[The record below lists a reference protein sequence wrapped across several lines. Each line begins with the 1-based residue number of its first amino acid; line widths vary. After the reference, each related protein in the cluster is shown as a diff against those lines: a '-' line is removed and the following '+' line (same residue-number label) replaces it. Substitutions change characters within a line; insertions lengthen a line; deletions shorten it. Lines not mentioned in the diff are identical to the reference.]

1 MKKQTKLLSLL
12 ISLALLRTILPSTV
26 RAEGSQEEP
35 QPVVG
40 EWEVFVTNPTV
51 PEDDG
56 YTEAELLEGYFF
68 SVSGLYEDNSS
79 PFLAPRPVLPGEL
92 SSVYNEVKPMVKQV
106 ADGTRA
112 STIFEISGTWT
123 KPKSEWGITG
133 EVISAD
139 ALTAEA
145 SAAIEAAFNLDA
157 LMQRMLSEMPYELYW
172 FDKTEGIGMSYGV
185 SLSGEILTVKNLK
198 LSMYI
203 SQAYA
208 KINEGGAT
216 YDPLTADTAK
226 TSAAKRAAEKATQVV
241 AANTAK
247 SDHEKLKA
255 YLDYI
260 KDAVSYNNEAANN
273 NATPYGD
280 PWQIIYVFDN
290 DSSTNVVCEGYAKAF
305 KHLCDL
311 SSFSES
317 DLFCSLVTGT
327 MTVGTNAGPHMWN
340 IVTVGGRNYLVDVT
354 NCDADTVGAPDK
366 LFLCGAAENVPSEK
380 YTATAGSQ
388 SIVYEYDT
396 DTLSDYASSDLKLE
410 EMPYSPTGV
419 SGLTVSGTAVSW
431 NATDDALYYLYP
443 STAEDAD
450 IKAEWKNNTY
460 ASGAAL
466 YTGTGETITAT
477 TVDGKAM
484 QAQSFRFER
493 VTAGDYKLAI
503 FKPGK
508 YVPKI
513 VSITVESTALD
524 LGQLKLWLYGDV
536 NYDGKVLANDATQII
551 RKANGVGSIF
561 DTGDTL
567 TKTDRVTAA
576 DLNEDGVIKTNDAAQ
591 ITRFANGLGSAF
603 NNFK

>member
-12 ISLALLRTILPSTV
+12 ISLALLLTILPSTV

-35 QPVVG
+35 EPVVG
-40 EWEVFVTNPTV
+40 ECEVFVTNHTV

-79 PFLAPRPVLPGEL
+79 PFLAPRPALPGEL

-112 STIFEISGTWT
+112 STIFEIPGTWT
-123 KPKSEWGITG
+123 KTKSAWGITG

-198 LSMYI
+198 LSMYV

-208 KINEGGAT
+208 KINEDGAT

-226 TSAAKRAAEKATQVV
+226 TSTAKRAAENATQVV

-280 PWQIIYVFDN
+280 PWQIIYVFDKN
-290 DSSTNVVCEGYAKAF
+290 PFTNVVCEGYAKAF

-327 MTVGTNAGPHMWN
+327 MTVGTSAGPHMWN

-354 NCDADTVGAPDK
+354 NCDADTVGAPDE
-366 LFLCGAAENVPSEK
+366 LFLCGAAENVPSKK

-388 SIVYEYDT
+388 SIVYEYDA

-410 EMPYSPTGV
+410 EMPYSPTSV

-431 NATDDALYYLYP
+431 NDKDNAEYYLYP
-443 STAEDAD
+443 TTMSDAD
-450 IKAEWKNNTY
+450 IRAQWKTGGTV
-460 ASGAAL
+460 SD
-466 YTGTGETITAT
+466 YTHIGTKDTISSM

-484 QAQSFRFER
+484 QSQIFSFDS
-493 VTAGDYKLAI
+493 VPAGDYKLVI
-503 FKPGK
+503 FKPEK

-513 VSITVESTALD
+513 VEITVESTALD

-536 NYDGKVLANDATQII
+536 NYDGKVKAGDATQILKYTSYK
-551 RKANGVGSIF
+551 RTFSEEEM
-561 DTGDTL
+561 L
-567 TKTDRVTAA
+567 AA
-576 DLNEDGVIKTNDAAQ
+576 DVNNDGKIKAGDATQ
-591 ITRFANGLGSAF
+591 ILKYTSYKASAF
-603 NNFK
+603 DNIP

>member
-12 ISLALLRTILPSTV
+12 ISLALLLTILPSTV

-35 QPVVG
+35 EPVVG
-40 EWEVFVTNPTV
+40 ECEVFVTNHTV

-79 PFLAPRPVLPGEL
+79 PFLAPRPALPGEL

-106 ADGTRA
+106 ADGIRA
-112 STIFEISGTWT
+112 STIFEIPGTWT

-145 SAAIEAAFNLDA
+145 SAAIDAAFNLDA

-172 FDKTEGIGMSYGV
+172 FDKTKGIGMSYGV

-226 TSAAKRAAEKATQVV
+226 TSAAKRAAENATQVV

-260 KDAVSYNNEAANN
+260 KAAVSYNNEAANN

-305 KHLCDL
+305 KYLCDL

-327 MTVGTNAGPHMWN
+327 MTVGTSAGPHMWN

-366 LFLCGAAENVPSEK
+366 LFLCGAAENVPSKK
-380 YTATAGSQ
+380 YTVTAGSQ
-388 SIVYEYDT
+388 SIVYEYDA

-410 EMPYSPTGV
+410 EMPYSPTSV
-419 SGLTVSGTAVSW
+419 SGLTVSGTIRS
-431 NATDDALYYLYP
+431 YG
-443 STAEDAD
+443 S
-450 IKAEWKNNTY
+450 
-460 ASGAAL
+460 AS
-466 YTGTGETITAT
+466 E
-477 TVDGKAM
+477 
-484 QAQSFRFER
+484 
-493 VTAGDYKLAI
+493 
-503 FKPGK
+503 
-508 YVPKI
+508 
-513 VSITVESTALD
+513 SITVTLVPIGGSPLVKSVTGSSVTYSFTGVSAGNYTLKVEKKGHAPWTESITVSNQNIYGKD
-524 LGQLKLWLYGDV
+524 VTVYLWGDV
-536 NYDGKVLANDATQII
+536 NRDGD
-551 RKANGVGSIF
+551 
-561 DTGDTL
+561 
-567 TKTDRVTAA
+567 VTAA
-576 DLNEDGVIKTNDAAQ
+576 DAQEIQRKAAGLSSVFSTDPNTAYCISRADVNNDNKITAADAQ
-591 ITRFANGLGSAF
+591 EIQRKAAGLSSTIDSLP
-603 NNFK
+603 

>member
-12 ISLALLRTILPSTV
+12 ISLALLLTILPSTA

-40 EWEVFVTNPTV
+40 ECEVFVTNHTV

-79 PFLAPRPVLPGEL
+79 PFLAPRPALPGEL

-106 ADGTRA
+106 ADGTRG
-112 STIFEISGTWT
+112 STIFEIPGAWT

-145 SAAIEAAFNLDA
+145 SAAIDAAFNLDA

-172 FDKTEGIGMSYGV
+172 FDKTKGIGMSYGV

-226 TSAAKRAAEKATQVV
+226 TSAAKRAAENATQVV

-260 KDAVSYNNEAANN
+260 KAAVSYNNEAANN

-290 DSSTNVVCEGYAKAF
+290 NPFTNVVCEGYAKAF
-305 KHLCDL
+305 KYLCDL

-327 MTVGTNAGPHMWN
+327 MTVGTSAGPHMWN

-366 LFLCGAAENVPSEK
+366 LFLCGAAENVPSKK
-380 YTATAGSQ
+380 YTVTAGSQ
-388 SIVYEYDT
+388 SIVYEYDA

-410 EMPYSPTGV
+410 EMPYSPTSV
-419 SGLTVSGTAVSW
+419 SGLTVSGTIRS
-431 NATDDALYYLYP
+431 YG
-443 STAEDAD
+443 S
-450 IKAEWKNNTY
+450 
-460 ASGAAL
+460 AS
-466 YTGTGETITAT
+466 E
-477 TVDGKAM
+477 
-484 QAQSFRFER
+484 
-493 VTAGDYKLAI
+493 
-503 FKPGK
+503 
-508 YVPKI
+508 
-513 VSITVESTALD
+513 SITVTLVPIGGSPLVKSVTGSSVTYSFTGVSAGNYTLKVEKKGHAPWTESITVSNQNIYGKD
-524 LGQLKLWLYGDV
+524 VTVYLWGDV
-536 NYDGKVLANDATQII
+536 NRDGD
-551 RKANGVGSIF
+551 
-561 DTGDTL
+561 
-567 TKTDRVTAA
+567 VTAA
-576 DLNEDGVIKTNDAAQ
+576 DAQEIQRKAAGLSSVFSTDPNTAYCISRADVNNDNKITAADAQ
-591 ITRFANGLGSAF
+591 EIQRKAAGLSSTIDSLP
-603 NNFK
+603 

>member
-12 ISLALLRTILPSTV
+12 ISLALLLTILPSTV

-40 EWEVFVTNPTV
+40 ECEVFVTNHTV

-79 PFLAPRPVLPGEL
+79 PFLAPRPALPGEL
-92 SSVYNEVKPMVKQV
+92 SSVYNEVKPMVKLV

-112 STIFEISGTWT
+112 STIFEVPGTWAKT
-123 KPKSEWGITG
+123 KSEWGITG
-133 EVISAD
+133 EGISAGT
-139 ALTAEA
+139 LTADA

-226 TSAAKRAAEKATQVV
+226 TSAAKRAAENATQVV

-260 KDAVSYNNEAANN
+260 KAAVSYNNEAANN

-327 MTVGTNAGPHMWN
+327 MTVGTSAGPHMWN

-354 NCDADTVGAPDK
+354 NCDTGTVGAQDK
-366 LFLCGAAENVPSEK
+366 LFLCGAAENVPSKK

-388 SIVYEYDT
+388 SIVYEYDAK
-396 DTLSDYASSDLKLE
+396 TLSDYASSDLKLE
-410 EMPYSPTGV
+410 EMPYSPTSV
-419 SGLTVSGTAVSW
+419 SGLTVSGMIRS
-431 NATDDALYYLYP
+431 YG
-443 STAEDAD
+443 S
-450 IKAEWKNNTY
+450 
-460 ASGAAL
+460 AS
-466 YTGTGETITAT
+466 E
-477 TVDGKAM
+477 
-484 QAQSFRFER
+484 
-493 VTAGDYKLAI
+493 
-503 FKPGK
+503 
-508 YVPKI
+508 
-513 VSITVESTALD
+513 SITVTLIPIGGSPLVKSVSGSSVDYSFTGVSAGNYTLKVEKKGHAPWTESITVSNQNIYGKD
-524 LGQLKLWLYGDV
+524 VTVYLWGDV
-536 NYDGKVLANDATQII
+536 NRDGKVNGTDALWVRQSSAGG
-551 RKANGVGSIF
+551 R
-561 DTGDTL
+561 TL
-567 TKTDRVTAA
+567 DAYQKVLA
-576 DLNEDGVIKTNDAAQ
+576 DLNRDGKVNGTDALWIRQ
-591 ITRFANGLGSAF
+591 ISAGSRVL
-603 NNFK
+603 NY

>member
-1 MKKQTKLLSLL
+1 
-12 ISLALLRTILPSTV
+12 
-26 RAEGSQEEP
+26 
-35 QPVVG
+35 
-40 EWEVFVTNPTV
+40 
-51 PEDDG
+51 
-56 YTEAELLEGYFF
+56 
-68 SVSGLYEDNSS
+68 
-79 PFLAPRPVLPGEL
+79 
-92 SSVYNEVKPMVKQV
+92 MVKQV
-106 ADGTRA
+106 ADGIRA
-112 STIFEISGTWT
+112 STIFEIPGTWT

-145 SAAIEAAFNLDA
+145 AAAIDAAFNLDA

-226 TSAAKRAAEKATQVV
+226 TSAAKRAAENATQVV

-260 KDAVSYNNEAANN
+260 KAAVSYNNEAANN

-290 DSSTNVVCEGYAKAF
+290 NPFTNVVCEGYAKAF

-327 MTVGTNAGPHMWN
+327 MTVGTSAGPHMWN

-354 NCDADTVGAPDK
+354 NCDADTVGVPDK
-366 LFLCGAAENVPSEK
+366 LFLCGAAENEPGKK

-388 SIVYEYDT
+388 SIVYEYDA

-410 EMPYSPTGV
+410 EMPYSPTSV
-419 SGLTVSGTAVSW
+419 SGLTVSGTIRS
-431 NATDDALYYLYP
+431 YG
-443 STAEDAD
+443 S
-450 IKAEWKNNTY
+450 
-460 ASGAAL
+460 AS
-466 YTGTGETITAT
+466 E
-477 TVDGKAM
+477 
-484 QAQSFRFER
+484 
-493 VTAGDYKLAI
+493 
-503 FKPGK
+503 
-508 YVPKI
+508 
-513 VSITVESTALD
+513 SITVTLVPIGGSPLVKAVAGSSVTYSFTGVSAGNYTLKVEKKGHAPWTESITVSNQNIYGKD
-524 LGQLKLWLYGDV
+524 VTVYLWGDV
-536 NYDGKVLANDATQII
+536 NRDGD
-551 RKANGVGSIF
+551 
-561 DTGDTL
+561 
-567 TKTDRVTAA
+567 VTAA
-576 DLNEDGVIKTNDAAQ
+576 DAQEIQRKAAGLSSVFSTDPNTAYCISRADVNNDNRITAADAQ
-591 ITRFANGLGSAF
+591 EIQRKAAGLSSTIDSLP
-603 NNFK
+603 

>member
-12 ISLALLRTILPSTV
+12 ISLALLLTILPSTV

-40 EWEVFVTNPTV
+40 ECEVFVPNHTV

-79 PFLAPRPVLPGEL
+79 PFLAPRPALPGEL

-112 STIFEISGTWT
+112 STIFEIPGTWT
-123 KPKSEWGITG
+123 KTKSEWGITG
-133 EVISAD
+133 EVISAGK
-139 ALTAEA
+139 LTTEA

-226 TSAAKRAAEKATQVV
+226 TSAAKRAAENATQVV

-305 KHLCDL
+305 KYLCDL

-327 MTVGTNAGPHMWN
+327 MTVGTSAGPHMWN

-354 NCDADTVGAPDK
+354 NCDDDTVGVPDK
-366 LFLCGAAENVPSEK
+366 LFLCGATENEPSTK
-380 YTATAGSQ
+380 YTVTAGSQ
-388 SIVYEYDT
+388 SIVYEYDAN
-396 DTLSDYASSDLKLE
+396 TLSDYASSDLKLE
-410 EMPYSPTGV
+410 KMPYSPTSV

-431 NATDDALYYLYP
+431 NDKDNAEYYLYP
-443 STAEDAD
+443 TTMSDAD
-450 IKAEWKNNTY
+450 IRAQWKTGGTV
-460 ASGAAL
+460 SD
-466 YTGTGETITAT
+466 YTHIGTKDTISSM

-484 QAQSFRFER
+484 KAQTFSFG
-493 VTAGDYKLAI
+493 TIPAGSYKLVI
-503 FKPGK
+503 FKPEK

-513 VSITVESTALD
+513 VEITVGSTALD

-536 NYDGKVLANDATQII
+536 NYDGKVKAGDATQILKYTSYK
-551 RKANGVGSIF
+551 RTFSEEEM
-561 DTGDTL
+561 L
-567 TKTDRVTAA
+567 AA
-576 DLNEDGVIKTNDAAQ
+576 DVNNDGKIKAGDATQ
-591 ITRFANGLGSAF
+591 ILKYTSYKASAF
-603 NNFK
+603 DNIP

>member
-12 ISLALLRTILPSTV
+12 ISLALLLTILPSTV

-35 QPVVG
+35 EPVVG
-40 EWEVFVTNPTV
+40 ECEVFVTNHTV

-79 PFLAPRPVLPGEL
+79 PFLAPRPTLPGEL

-106 ADGTRA
+106 ADGIRA
-112 STIFEISGTWT
+112 STIFEIPGTWT

-216 YDPLTADTAK
+216 YEPLTADTAK
-226 TSAAKRAAEKATQVV
+226 TSAAKRAAENATQVV

-255 YLDYI
+255 YMDYI
-260 KDAVSYNNEAANN
+260 KAAVSYNNEAANN

-305 KHLCDL
+305 KYLCDL

-327 MTVGTNAGPHMWN
+327 MTVGTKAGPHMWN

-354 NCDADTVGAPDK
+354 NCDTGTVGAQDK
-366 LFLCGAAENVPSEK
+366 LFLCGAAENVPSKK

-388 SIVYEYDT
+388 SIVYEYDAK
-396 DTLSDYASSDLKLE
+396 TLSDYASSDLKLE
-410 EMPYSPTGV
+410 EMPYSPTSV
-419 SGLTVSGTAVSW
+419 SGLTVSGTIRS
-431 NATDDALYYLYP
+431 YG
-443 STAEDAD
+443 S
-450 IKAEWKNNTY
+450 
-460 ASGAAL
+460 AS
-466 YTGTGETITAT
+466 E
-477 TVDGKAM
+477 
-484 QAQSFRFER
+484 
-493 VTAGDYKLAI
+493 
-503 FKPGK
+503 
-508 YVPKI
+508 
-513 VSITVESTALD
+513 SITVTLVPIGGSPLVKSVTGSSVTYSFTGVSAGNYTLKVEKNGHAPWTESITVSNQNIYGKD
-524 LGQLKLWLYGDV
+524 VTVYLWGDV
-536 NYDGKVLANDATQII
+536 NRDGD
-551 RKANGVGSIF
+551 
-561 DTGDTL
+561 
-567 TKTDRVTAA
+567 VTAA
-576 DLNEDGVIKTNDAAQ
+576 DAQEIQRKAAGLSSVFSTDPNTAYCISRADVNNDNKITAADAQ
-591 ITRFANGLGSAF
+591 EIQRKAAGLSSTIDSLP
-603 NNFK
+603 

>member
-12 ISLALLRTILPSTV
+12 ISLALLLTILPSTV

-40 EWEVFVTNPTV
+40 ECEVFVTNHTV

-79 PFLAPRPVLPGEL
+79 PFLAPRPALPGEL
-92 SSVYNEVKPMVKQV
+92 SSVYNEVKPMVKLV

-112 STIFEISGTWT
+112 STIFEIPGTWT

-216 YDPLTADTAK
+216 YDPFTANTAK
-226 TSAAKRAAEKATQVV
+226 TSAAKRAAENATQVV

-280 PWQIIYVFDN
+280 PWQLIYVFDN
-290 DSSTNVVCEGYAKAF
+290 NPSTNVVCEGYAKAF

-317 DLFCSLVTGT
+317 DLLCSLVTGT
-327 MTVGTNAGPHMWN
+327 MTVGTSAGPHMWN
-340 IVTVGGRNYLVDVT
+340 IVTFGSRNYLVDVT

-366 LFLCGAAENVPSEK
+366 LFLCGAAENEPSKK

-388 SIVYEYDT
+388 SIVYEYDA

-410 EMPYSPTGV
+410 EMPYSPTSV

-431 NATDDALYYLYP
+431 NDKDNAEYYLYP
-443 STAEDAD
+443 TTMSDAD
-450 IKAEWKNNTY
+450 IRAQWKTGGTV
-460 ASGAAL
+460 SD
-466 YTGTGETITAT
+466 YTHIGTKDTISSM

-484 QAQSFRFER
+484 QSQIFSFDS
-493 VTAGDYKLAI
+493 VPAGDYKLVI
-503 FKPGK
+503 FKPEK

-513 VSITVESTALD
+513 VEITVESTALD

-536 NYDGKVLANDATQII
+536 NYDGKVKAGDATQILKYTSYK
-551 RKANGVGSIF
+551 RTFSEEEM
-561 DTGDTL
+561 L
-567 TKTDRVTAA
+567 AA
-576 DLNEDGVIKTNDAAQ
+576 DVNNDGKIKAGDATQ
-591 ITRFANGLGSAF
+591 ILKYTSYKASAF
-603 NNFK
+603 DNIP

>member
-12 ISLALLRTILPSTV
+12 ISLALLLTILPSTV

-35 QPVVG
+35 EPVVG
-40 EWEVFVTNPTV
+40 ECEVFVTNHTV

-79 PFLAPRPVLPGEL
+79 PFLAPRPALPGEL
-92 SSVYNEVKPMVKQV
+92 SSVYNEVKPMVKLV

-112 STIFEISGTWT
+112 STIFEIPGTWT

-226 TSAAKRAAEKATQVV
+226 TSAAKRAAENATQVV

-260 KDAVSYNNEAANN
+260 KAAVSYNNEAANN

-290 DSSTNVVCEGYAKAF
+290 DPSTNVVCEGYAKAF

-327 MTVGTNAGPHMWN
+327 MTVGTSAGPHMWN
-340 IVTVGGRNYLVDVT
+340 IVTIGSRNYLVDVT

-366 LFLCGAAENVPSEK
+366 LFLCGAAENVPSIK
-380 YTATAGSQ
+380 YTATAGSR
-388 SIVYEYDT
+388 SIVYEYDA

-410 EMPYSPTGV
+410 EMPYSPTSV
-419 SGLTVSGTAVSW
+419 SGLTVSGTIRS
-431 NATDDALYYLYP
+431 YG
-443 STAEDAD
+443 S
-450 IKAEWKNNTY
+450 
-460 ASGAAL
+460 AS
-466 YTGTGETITAT
+466 E
-477 TVDGKAM
+477 
-484 QAQSFRFER
+484 
-493 VTAGDYKLAI
+493 
-503 FKPGK
+503 
-508 YVPKI
+508 
-513 VSITVESTALD
+513 SITVTLVPIGGSPLVKSVSGSSVTYSFTGVSAGNYTLKVQKKGHAPWTESITVSNQNIYGKD
-524 LGQLKLWLYGDV
+524 VTVYLWGDV
-536 NYDGKVLANDATQII
+536 NRDGKVNGTDALWVRQSSAGG
-551 RKANGVGSIF
+551 R
-561 DTGDTL
+561 TL
-567 TKTDRVTAA
+567 DAYQKVLA
-576 DLNEDGVIKTNDAAQ
+576 DLNRDGKVNGTDALWIRQ
-591 ITRFANGLGSAF
+591 ISAGSRVL
-603 NNFK
+603 NY

>member
-12 ISLALLRTILPSTV
+12 ISLALLLTILPSTV

-40 EWEVFVTNPTV
+40 ECEVFVPNHTV

-79 PFLAPRPVLPGEL
+79 PFLAPRPALPGEL

-112 STIFEISGTWT
+112 STIFEIPGTWT

-133 EVISAD
+133 AVISAGT
-139 ALTAEA
+139 LTAEA

-216 YDPLTADTAK
+216 YDPLTANTAK
-226 TSAAKRAAEKATQVV
+226 TSAAKRAAENATQVV

-305 KHLCDL
+305 KYLCDL

-327 MTVGTNAGPHMWN
+327 MTVGTSVGPHMWN

-354 NCDADTVGAPDK
+354 NCDDDTVGVPDK
-366 LFLCGAAENVPSEK
+366 LFLCGATENEPSTK
-380 YTATAGSQ
+380 YTVTAGSQ
-388 SIVYEYDT
+388 SIVYEYDA

-410 EMPYSPTGV
+410 EMPYSPTSV
-419 SGLTVSGTAVSW
+419 SGLTVSGTIRS
-431 NATDDALYYLYP
+431 YG
-443 STAEDAD
+443 S
-450 IKAEWKNNTY
+450 
-460 ASGAAL
+460 AS
-466 YTGTGETITAT
+466 E
-477 TVDGKAM
+477 
-484 QAQSFRFER
+484 
-493 VTAGDYKLAI
+493 
-503 FKPGK
+503 
-508 YVPKI
+508 
-513 VSITVESTALD
+513 SITVTLIPIGGSPLVKSVSGSSMDYSFTGVSAGNYTLKVEKKGHAPWTESITVSNQNIYGKD
-524 LGQLKLWLYGDV
+524 VTVYLWGDV
-536 NYDGKVLANDATQII
+536 NRDGD
-551 RKANGVGSIF
+551 
-561 DTGDTL
+561 
-567 TKTDRVTAA
+567 VTAA
-576 DLNEDGVIKTNDAAQ
+576 DAQEIQRKAAGLSSVFSTDPNTAYCISRADVNNDNRITAADAQ
-591 ITRFANGLGSAF
+591 EIQRKAAGLSSTIDSLP
-603 NNFK
+603 

>member
-12 ISLALLRTILPSTV
+12 ISLALLLTILPSTA

-40 EWEVFVTNPTV
+40 ECEVFVTNHTV

-79 PFLAPRPVLPGEL
+79 PFLAPRPALPGEL

-106 ADGTRA
+106 ADGTRG
-112 STIFEISGTWT
+112 STIFEIPGTWT

-145 SAAIEAAFNLDA
+145 SAAIDAAFNLDA

-226 TSAAKRAAEKATQVV
+226 TSAAKRAAENATQVV

-260 KDAVSYNNEAANN
+260 KAAVSYNNEAANN

-305 KHLCDL
+305 KYLCDL

-327 MTVGTNAGPHMWN
+327 MTVGTSAGPHMWN

-366 LFLCGAAENVPSEK
+366 LFLCGATENVPSKK

-388 SIVYEYDT
+388 SIVYEYDA
-396 DTLSDYASSDLKLE
+396 DTLGDYASSDLKLE
-410 EMPYSPTGV
+410 EMPYNPTSV
-419 SGLTVSGTAVSW
+419 SGLTVSGTIRS
-431 NATDDALYYLYP
+431 YG
-443 STAEDAD
+443 S
-450 IKAEWKNNTY
+450 
-460 ASGAAL
+460 AS
-466 YTGTGETITAT
+466 E
-477 TVDGKAM
+477 
-484 QAQSFRFER
+484 
-493 VTAGDYKLAI
+493 
-503 FKPGK
+503 
-508 YVPKI
+508 
-513 VSITVESTALD
+513 SITVTLVPIGGSPLVKSVTGSSVNYSFTGVSAGNYTLKVEKKGHAPWTESITVSNQNIYGKD
-524 LGQLKLWLYGDV
+524 VTVYLWGDV
-536 NYDGKVLANDATQII
+536 NRDGD
-551 RKANGVGSIF
+551 
-561 DTGDTL
+561 
-567 TKTDRVTAA
+567 VTAA
-576 DLNEDGVIKTNDAAQ
+576 DAQEIQRKAAGLSSVFSTDPNTAYCISRADVNNDNKITAADAQ
-591 ITRFANGLGSAF
+591 EIQRKAAGLSSTIDSLP
-603 NNFK
+603 

>member
-12 ISLALLRTILPSTV
+12 ISLALLLTILPSTV

-40 EWEVFVTNPTV
+40 ECDVFVTNHTV

-79 PFLAPRPVLPGEL
+79 PFLAPRPALPGEL
-92 SSVYNEVKPMVKQV
+92 SSVYNEVKPMVKLV

-112 STIFEISGTWT
+112 STIFEIPGTWT

-133 EVISAD
+133 AVISAGT
-139 ALTAEA
+139 LTAEA

-216 YDPLTADTAK
+216 YDPLTANTAK
-226 TSAAKRAAEKATQVV
+226 TSAAKRAAENATQVV

-327 MTVGTNAGPHMWN
+327 MTVGTSAGPHMWN

-354 NCDADTVGAPDK
+354 NCDADTVGVPDK

-431 NATDDALYYLYP
+431 NATNDALYYLYP
-443 STAEDAD
+443 STMEDAA
-450 IKAEWKNNTY
+450 IRAQWKTGGTVIGY
-460 ASGAAL
+460 TC
-466 YTGTGETITAT
+466 TGTGGTITAT
-477 TVDGKAM
+477 TVDGKSMKTQTFTFDTVA
-484 QAQSFRFER
+484 
-493 VTAGDYKLAI
+493 AGSYKLVI

-513 VSITVESTALD
+513 VSITVDSTD
-524 LGQLKLWLYGDV
+524 YDCGQLKLWLYGDV
-536 NYDGKVLANDATQII
+536 NYDGAVKTIDITMARQYFKGNL
-551 RKANGVGSIF
+551 
-561 DTGDTL
+561 TL
-567 TKTDRVTAA
+567 TDEQIAVM
-576 DLNEDGVIKTNDAAQ
+576 DMNGDGAIKVID
-591 ITRFANGLGSAF
+591 ITILRQY
-603 NNFK
+603 FKGNISEIPIT

>member
-12 ISLALLRTILPSTV
+12 ISLALLLTILPSTV

-35 QPVVG
+35 EPVVG
-40 EWEVFVTNPTV
+40 ECEVFVTNHTV

-79 PFLAPRPVLPGEL
+79 PFLAPRPALPGEL

-106 ADGTRA
+106 ADGIRA
-112 STIFEISGTWT
+112 STIFEIPGTWT

-133 EVISAD
+133 EVISAN

-172 FDKTEGIGMSYGV
+172 FDKTKGIGMSYGV

-216 YDPLTADTAK
+216 YDPLTADTAR
-226 TSAAKRAAEKATQVV
+226 TSAAKRAAENATQVV
-241 AANTAK
+241 AANNAK

-280 PWQIIYVFDN
+280 PWQLIYVFDGDKN
-290 DSSTNVVCEGYAKAF
+290 TNVVCEGYSKAF
-305 KHLCDL
+305 KYLCDL

-327 MTVGTNAGPHMWN
+327 MTVGTSAGPHMWN

-354 NCDADTVGAPDK
+354 NCDTGTVGAQDK
-366 LFLCGAAENVPSEK
+366 LFLCGAAENVPSKK
-380 YTATAGSQ
+380 YTATAGNQ
-388 SIVYEYDT
+388 SIVYEYDA

-410 EMPYSPTGV
+410 KMPYSPTSV
-419 SGLTVSGTAVSW
+419 SGLTVSGTIRS
-431 NATDDALYYLYP
+431 YG
-443 STAEDAD
+443 S
-450 IKAEWKNNTY
+450 
-460 ASGAAL
+460 AS
-466 YTGTGETITAT
+466 E
-477 TVDGKAM
+477 
-484 QAQSFRFER
+484 
-493 VTAGDYKLAI
+493 
-503 FKPGK
+503 
-508 YVPKI
+508 
-513 VSITVESTALD
+513 SITVTLVPIGGSPLVKAVAGSSVTYSFTGVSAGNYTLKVEKKGHAPWTESITVSNQNIYGKD
-524 LGQLKLWLYGDV
+524 VTVYLWGDV
-536 NYDGKVLANDATQII
+536 NRDGD
-551 RKANGVGSIF
+551 
-561 DTGDTL
+561 
-567 TKTDRVTAA
+567 VTAA
-576 DLNEDGVIKTNDAAQ
+576 DAQEIQRKAAGVSSVFSTDPNTAYCISRADVNNDNRITAADAQ
-591 ITRFANGLGSAF
+591 EIQRKAAGLSSTIDSLP
-603 NNFK
+603 

>member
-12 ISLALLRTILPSTV
+12 ISLALLLTILPSTV

-40 EWEVFVTNPTV
+40 ECEVFVTNHTV

-79 PFLAPRPVLPGEL
+79 PFLAPRPALPGEL

-106 ADGTRA
+106 ADGTRG
-112 STIFEISGTWT
+112 STIFEIPGAWT

-145 SAAIEAAFNLDA
+145 SAAIDAAFNLDA

-172 FDKTEGIGMSYGV
+172 FDKTKGIGMSYGV

-226 TSAAKRAAEKATQVV
+226 TSAAKRAAENATQVV

-260 KDAVSYNNEAANN
+260 KAAVSYNNEAANN

-305 KHLCDL
+305 KYLCDL

-327 MTVGTNAGPHMWN
+327 MTVGTSAGPHMWN

-366 LFLCGAAENVPSEK
+366 LFLCGAAENVPSKK
-380 YTATAGSQ
+380 YTVTAGSQ
-388 SIVYEYDT
+388 SIVYEYDA

-410 EMPYSPTGV
+410 EMPYSPTSV
-419 SGLTVSGTAVSW
+419 SGLTVSGTIRS
-431 NATDDALYYLYP
+431 YG
-443 STAEDAD
+443 S
-450 IKAEWKNNTY
+450 
-460 ASGAAL
+460 AS
-466 YTGTGETITAT
+466 E
-477 TVDGKAM
+477 
-484 QAQSFRFER
+484 
-493 VTAGDYKLAI
+493 
-503 FKPGK
+503 
-508 YVPKI
+508 
-513 VSITVESTALD
+513 SITVTLVPIGGSPLVKSVTGSSVTYSFTGVSAGNYTLKVEKKGHAPWTESITVSNQNIYGKD
-524 LGQLKLWLYGDV
+524 VTVYLWGDV
-536 NYDGKVLANDATQII
+536 NRDGD
-551 RKANGVGSIF
+551 
-561 DTGDTL
+561 
-567 TKTDRVTAA
+567 VTAA
-576 DLNEDGVIKTNDAAQ
+576 DAQEIQRKAA
-591 ITRFANGLGSAF
+591 GLSSAF
-603 NNFK
+603 STDPNTAYCISRADVNNDNKITAADAQEIQRKAAGLSSTIDSLP

>member
-12 ISLALLRTILPSTV
+12 ISLALLLTILPSTV

-35 QPVVG
+35 EPVVG
-40 EWEVFVTNPTV
+40 ECEVFVTNHTV

-79 PFLAPRPVLPGEL
+79 PFLAPRPALPGEL

-112 STIFEISGTWT
+112 STIFEIPCTWT
-123 KPKSEWGITG
+123 KTKSEWGITG
-133 EVISAD
+133 AVTSEGT
-139 ALTAEA
+139 LTADA

-172 FDKTEGIGMSYGV
+172 FDKTEGIGMSYRI
-185 SLSGEILTVKNLK
+185 SLSGEKLTVKNLR
-198 LSMYI
+198 LSMHI

-216 YDPLTADTAK
+216 YDPLTADTAR
-226 TSAAKRAAEKATQVV
+226 TSAAKRAAENATQVV
-241 AANTAK
+241 AANNAK

-280 PWQIIYVFDN
+280 PWQLIYVFDGDKN
-290 DSSTNVVCEGYAKAF
+290 TNVVCEGYSKAF
-305 KHLCDL
+305 KYLCDL

-327 MTVGTNAGPHMWN
+327 MTVGTSAGPHMWN

-354 NCDADTVGAPDK
+354 NCDADTVGVPDK
-366 LFLCGAAENVPSEK
+366 LFLCGAAENEPGKK

-388 SIVYEYDT
+388 SIVYEYDA

-410 EMPYSPTGV
+410 EMPYSPTSV
-419 SGLTVSGTAVSW
+419 SGLTVSGTIRSYGSASESIIVTLVPIGGSPLVKSVTGSSVTYSFTGVSAG
-431 NATDDALYYLYP
+431 N
-443 STAEDAD
+443 
-450 IKAEWKNNTY
+450 
-460 ASGAAL
+460 
-466 YTGTGETITAT
+466 YTLKVEKKGHAPWTE
-477 TVDGKAM
+477 
-484 QAQSFRFER
+484 
-493 VTAGDYKLAI
+493 
-503 FKPGK
+503 
-508 YVPKI
+508 
-513 VSITVESTALD
+513 SITVSNQNIYGKDVTVY
-524 LGQLKLWLYGDV
+524 LWGDV
-536 NYDGKVLANDATQII
+536 NRDGKVNGTDALWVRQSSAGG
-551 RKANGVGSIF
+551 R
-561 DTGDTL
+561 TL
-567 TKTDRVTAA
+567 DAYQKVLA
-576 DLNEDGVIKTNDAAQ
+576 DLNRDGKVNGTDALWIRQ
-591 ITRFANGLGSAF
+591 ISAGSRVL
-603 NNFK
+603 NY

>member
-12 ISLALLRTILPSTV
+12 ISLALLLTILPSTV

-35 QPVVG
+35 EPVVG
-40 EWEVFVTNPTV
+40 ECEVFVTNHTV

-92 SSVYNEVKPMVKQV
+92 SSVYNEVKPMVKLV

-112 STIFEISGTWT
+112 STIFEIPGTWT

-216 YDPLTADTAK
+216 YDPFTANTAK
-226 TSAAKRAAEKATQVV
+226 TSAAKRAAENATQVV

-260 KDAVSYNNEAANN
+260 KAAVSYNNEAANN

-305 KHLCDL
+305 KYLCDL

-327 MTVGTNAGPHMWN
+327 MTVGTSAGPHMWN

-366 LFLCGAAENVPSEK
+366 LFLCGAAENAPSRK

-388 SIVYEYDT
+388 SIVYEYDA

-431 NATDDALYYLYP
+431 NDKDNAEYYLYP
-443 STAEDAD
+443 TTMSDAD
-450 IKAEWKNNTY
+450 IRAQWKTGGTV
-460 ASGAAL
+460 SD
-466 YTGTGETITAT
+466 YTHIGTKDTISSM

-484 QAQSFRFER
+484 QSQIFSFDS
-493 VTAGDYKLAI
+493 VPAGDYKLVI
-503 FKPGK
+503 FKPEK

-513 VSITVESTALD
+513 VEITVESTALD

-536 NYDGKVLANDATQII
+536 NYDGKVKAGDATQILKYTSYK
-551 RKANGVGSIF
+551 RTFSEEEM
-561 DTGDTL
+561 L
-567 TKTDRVTAA
+567 AA
-576 DLNEDGVIKTNDAAQ
+576 DVNNDGKIKAGDATQ
-591 ITRFANGLGSAF
+591 ILKYTSYKASAF
-603 NNFK
+603 DNIP

>member
-12 ISLALLRTILPSTV
+12 ISLALLLTILPSTV

-35 QPVVG
+35 EPVVG
-40 EWEVFVTNPTV
+40 ECEVFVTNHTV

-79 PFLAPRPVLPGEL
+79 SFLAPRPALPGEL
-92 SSVYNEVKPMVKQV
+92 SSVYNEVKTMVKQV

-112 STIFEISGTWT
+112 STIFEIPCTWT
-123 KPKSEWGITG
+123 KTKSEWGITG
-133 EVISAD
+133 AVTSEGT
-139 ALTAEA
+139 LTAEA
-145 SAAIEAAFNLDA
+145 SAAIKAAFNLDA

-216 YDPLTADTAK
+216 YDPFTANTAK
-226 TSAAKRAAEKATQVV
+226 TSAAKRAAENATQVV
-241 AANTAK
+241 AANNAK

-327 MTVGTNAGPHMWN
+327 MTVGTSAGPHMWN
-340 IVTVGGRNYLVDVT
+340 IVTIGGRNYLVDAT
-354 NCDADTVGAPDK
+354 NCDADTVGAQDK
-366 LFLCGAAENVPSEK
+366 LFLCGAAENVPSIK

-410 EMPYSPTGV
+410 EMPYSPTSV
-419 SGLTVSGTAVSW
+419 SGLTVSGTIRS
-431 NATDDALYYLYP
+431 YG
-443 STAEDAD
+443 S
-450 IKAEWKNNTY
+450 
-460 ASGAAL
+460 AS
-466 YTGTGETITAT
+466 E
-477 TVDGKAM
+477 
-484 QAQSFRFER
+484 
-493 VTAGDYKLAI
+493 
-503 FKPGK
+503 
-508 YVPKI
+508 
-513 VSITVESTALD
+513 SITVTLVPIGGSPLVKAVAGSSVTYSFTGVSAGNYTLKVEKKGHAPWTESITVSNQNIYGKD
-524 LGQLKLWLYGDV
+524 VTVYLWGDV
-536 NYDGKVLANDATQII
+536 NRDGD
-551 RKANGVGSIF
+551 
-561 DTGDTL
+561 
-567 TKTDRVTAA
+567 VTAA
-576 DLNEDGVIKTNDAAQ
+576 DAQEIQRKAAGLSSVFSTDPNTAYCISRADVNNDNKITAADAQ
-591 ITRFANGLGSAF
+591 EIQRKAAGLSSTIDSLP
-603 NNFK
+603 

>member
-12 ISLALLRTILPSTV
+12 ISLALLLTILPSTA

-40 EWEVFVTNPTV
+40 ECEVFVPNHTV

-79 PFLAPRPVLPGEL
+79 PFLAPRPALPGEL

-106 ADGTRA
+106 ADGTRD
-112 STIFEISGTWT
+112 STIFKIPGTWAKT
-123 KPKSEWGITG
+123 KSEWGITG
-133 EVISAD
+133 AGISEGT
-139 ALTAEA
+139 LTAEA

-172 FDKTEGIGMSYGV
+172 FDKTKGIGMSYGV
-185 SLSGEILTVKNLK
+185 SLSGEILTVNNLK

-216 YDPLTADTAK
+216 YDPLTANTAK
-226 TSAAKRAAEKATQVV
+226 TSAAKRAAENATQVV

-260 KDAVSYNNEAANN
+260 KAAVSYNNEAANN

-290 DSSTNVVCEGYAKAF
+290 DPSTNVVCEGYAKAF

-327 MTVGTNAGPHMWN
+327 MTVGTSAGPHMWN
-340 IVTVGGRNYLVDVT
+340 IVTIGSRNYLVDVT

-366 LFLCGAAENVPSEK
+366 LFLCGAAENVPSIK
-380 YTATAGSQ
+380 YTATAGSR
-388 SIVYEYDT
+388 SIVYEYDA

-410 EMPYSPTGV
+410 EMPYSPTSV
-419 SGLTVSGTAVSW
+419 SGLTVSGTIRS
-431 NATDDALYYLYP
+431 YG
-443 STAEDAD
+443 S
-450 IKAEWKNNTY
+450 
-460 ASGAAL
+460 AS
-466 YTGTGETITAT
+466 E
-477 TVDGKAM
+477 
-484 QAQSFRFER
+484 
-493 VTAGDYKLAI
+493 
-503 FKPGK
+503 
-508 YVPKI
+508 
-513 VSITVESTALD
+513 SITVTLVPIGGSPLVKSVSGSSVTYSFTGVSAGNYTLKVQKKGHAPWTESITVSNQNIYGKD
-524 LGQLKLWLYGDV
+524 VTVYLWGDV
-536 NYDGKVLANDATQII
+536 NRDGKVNGTDALWVRQSSAGG
-551 RKANGVGSIF
+551 R
-561 DTGDTL
+561 TL
-567 TKTDRVTAA
+567 DAYQKVLA
-576 DLNEDGVIKTNDAAQ
+576 DLNRDGKVNGTDALWIRQ
-591 ITRFANGLGSAF
+591 ISAGSRVL
-603 NNFK
+603 NY

>member
-12 ISLALLRTILPSTV
+12 ISLALLLTILPSTV

-40 EWEVFVTNPTV
+40 ECEVFVTNHTV

-79 PFLAPRPVLPGEL
+79 PFLAPRPALPGEL
-92 SSVYNEVKPMVKQV
+92 SSVYNEVKPMVKLV

-112 STIFEISGTWT
+112 STIFEIPGTWT

-216 YDPLTADTAK
+216 YDPFTANTAK
-226 TSAAKRAAEKATQVV
+226 TSAAKRAAENATQVV

-280 PWQIIYVFDN
+280 PWQLIYVFDN
-290 DSSTNVVCEGYAKAF
+290 NPSTNVVCEGYAKAF

-317 DLFCSLVTGT
+317 DLLCSLVTGT
-327 MTVGTNAGPHMWN
+327 MTVGTSAGPHMWN
-340 IVTVGGRNYLVDVT
+340 IVTFGSRNYLVDVT

-366 LFLCGAAENVPSEK
+366 LFLCGAAENEPSKK
-380 YTATAGSQ
+380 YTATAGSR
-388 SIVYEYDT
+388 SIVYEYDAK
-396 DTLSDYASSDLKLE
+396 TLSDYASSDLRLE
-410 EMPYSPTGV
+410 EMPYSPTSV

-431 NATDDALYYLYP
+431 NDTNDALYYLYP
-443 STAEDAD
+443 STMEDAA
-450 IKAEWKNNTY
+450 IKAEWK
-460 ASGAAL
+460 SGS
-466 YTGTGETITAT
+466 YTGTACTSKGTPTASGKQFEQT
-477 TVDGKAM
+477 FTFDTVA
-484 QAQSFRFER
+484 
-493 VTAGDYKLAI
+493 AGDYKLAI
-503 FKPGK
+503 FKPDK

-513 VSITVESTALD
+513 VSITVGTTD
-524 LGQLKLWLYGDV
+524 YTCGQLKLWLYGDV
-536 NYDGKVLANDATQII
+536 NYDGAVKTIDITMARQYFKGNL
-551 RKANGVGSIF
+551 
-561 DTGDTL
+561 TL
-567 TKTDRVTAA
+567 TDEQIAVM
-576 DLNEDGVIKTNDAAQ
+576 DMNGDGAIKVID
-591 ITRFANGLGSAF
+591 ITILRQY
-603 NNFK
+603 FKGNISTIPVA

>member
-12 ISLALLRTILPSTV
+12 ISLALLLTILPSTV

-40 EWEVFVTNPTV
+40 ECEVFVTNHTV

-79 PFLAPRPVLPGEL
+79 PFLAPRPALPGEL
-92 SSVYNEVKPMVKQV
+92 SSVYNEVKPMVKLV

-112 STIFEISGTWT
+112 STIFEIPGTWT

-226 TSAAKRAAEKATQVV
+226 TSAAKRAAENATQVV

-260 KDAVSYNNEAANN
+260 KAAVSYNNEAANN

-305 KHLCDL
+305 KYLCDL

-327 MTVGTNAGPHMWN
+327 MTVGTSAGPHMWN
-340 IVTVGGRNYLVDVT
+340 IVTFGSRNYLVDVT

-366 LFLCGAAENVPSEK
+366 LFLCGAAENEPSKK

-419 SGLTVSGTAVSW
+419 SGLTVSGTIRS
-431 NATDDALYYLYP
+431 YG
-443 STAEDAD
+443 S
-450 IKAEWKNNTY
+450 
-460 ASGAAL
+460 AS
-466 YTGTGETITAT
+466 E
-477 TVDGKAM
+477 
-484 QAQSFRFER
+484 
-493 VTAGDYKLAI
+493 
-503 FKPGK
+503 
-508 YVPKI
+508 
-513 VSITVESTALD
+513 SITVTLVPIGGSPLVKSVTGSSVTYSFTGVSAGNYTLKVEKKGHAPWTESITVSNQNIYGKD
-524 LGQLKLWLYGDV
+524 VTVYLWGDV
-536 NYDGKVLANDATQII
+536 NRDGY
-551 RKANGVGSIF
+551 
-561 DTGDTL
+561 
-567 TKTDRVTAA
+567 VTAA
-576 DLNEDGVIKTNDAAQ
+576 DAQEIQRKAAGLSSVFSTDPNTAYCISRADVNNDNRITAADAQ
-591 ITRFANGLGSAF
+591 EIQRKAAGLSSTIDSLP
-603 NNFK
+603 

>member
-12 ISLALLRTILPSTV
+12 ISLALLLTILPSTV

-40 EWEVFVTNPTV
+40 ECEVFVPNHTV

-79 PFLAPRPVLPGEL
+79 PFLAPRPALPGEL

-112 STIFEISGTWT
+112 STIFKIPGTWT
-123 KPKSEWGITG
+123 KTKSEWGITG
-133 EVISAD
+133 AGISEGT
-139 ALTAEA
+139 LTAEA
-145 SAAIEAAFNLDA
+145 SDAIEAAFNLDA

-185 SLSGEILTVKNLK
+185 SLSGEILTVNNLK

-216 YDPLTADTAK
+216 YDPLTANTAK
-226 TSAAKRAAEKATQVV
+226 TSAAKRAAENATQVV

-260 KDAVSYNNEAANN
+260 KAAVSYNNEAANN

-305 KHLCDL
+305 KYLCDL

-327 MTVGTNAGPHMWN
+327 MTVGTSAGPHMWN

-354 NCDADTVGAPDK
+354 NCDADTVGVPDK
-366 LFLCGAAENVPSEK
+366 LFLCGAAENEPSKK

-388 SIVYEYDT
+388 SIVYEYDA

-410 EMPYSPTGV
+410 EMPYSPTSV

-431 NATDDALYYLYP
+431 NATNDALYYLYP
-443 STAEDAD
+443 STTEDAT
-450 IKAEWKNNTY
+450 IRAQWKTGGTVTGY
-460 ASGAAL
+460 TC
-466 YTGTGETITAT
+466 TGTGGAITAT
-477 TVDGKAM
+477 TVDGKSM
-484 QAQSFRFER
+484 KAQTFSFDT
-493 VTAGDYKLAI
+493 VAAGNYKLVI

-513 VSITVESTALD
+513 VPINVSTTD
-524 LGQLKLWLYGDV
+524 YTCGQLKLWLYGDV
-536 NYDGKVLANDATQII
+536 NYDGAIKAIDVTMARQYFKGNLSSLTDEQICAI
-551 RKANGVGSIF
+551 DMNGDGSIKAI
-561 DTGDTL
+561 D
-567 TKTDRVTAA
+567 
-576 DLNEDGVIKTNDAAQ
+576 
-591 ITRFANGLGSAF
+591 ITILRQY
-603 NNFK
+603 FKGNISTIPVA

>member
-12 ISLALLRTILPSTV
+12 ISLALLLTILPSTV

-40 EWEVFVTNPTV
+40 ECEVFVTNHTV

-79 PFLAPRPVLPGEL
+79 PFLAPRPALPGEL
-92 SSVYNEVKPMVKQV
+92 SSVYNEVKPMVKLV

-112 STIFEISGTWT
+112 STIFEVPGTWAKT
-123 KPKSEWGITG
+123 KSEWGITG
-133 EVISAD
+133 EGISAGT
-139 ALTAEA
+139 LTAEA

-226 TSAAKRAAEKATQVV
+226 TSAAKRAAENATQVV

-327 MTVGTNAGPHMWN
+327 MTVGTSAGPHMWN

-354 NCDADTVGAPDK
+354 NCDADTVGVPDK
-366 LFLCGAAENVPSEK
+366 LFLCGAAENEPGKK

-388 SIVYEYDT
+388 SIVYEYDA

-410 EMPYSPTGV
+410 EMPYSPTSV
-419 SGLTVSGTAVSW
+419 SGLTVSGMIRS
-431 NATDDALYYLYP
+431 YG
-443 STAEDAD
+443 S
-450 IKAEWKNNTY
+450 
-460 ASGAAL
+460 AS
-466 YTGTGETITAT
+466 E
-477 TVDGKAM
+477 
-484 QAQSFRFER
+484 
-493 VTAGDYKLAI
+493 
-503 FKPGK
+503 
-508 YVPKI
+508 
-513 VSITVESTALD
+513 SITVTLIPIGGSPLVKSVSGSSVDYSFTGVSAGNYTLKVEKKGHAPWTESITVSNQNIYGKD
-524 LGQLKLWLYGDV
+524 VTVYLWGDV
-536 NYDGKVLANDATQII
+536 NRDGKVNGTDALWVRQSSAGG
-551 RKANGVGSIF
+551 R
-561 DTGDTL
+561 TL
-567 TKTDRVTAA
+567 DAYQKVLA
-576 DLNEDGVIKTNDAAQ
+576 DLNRDGKVNGTDALWIRQ
-591 ITRFANGLGSAF
+591 ISAGSRVL
-603 NNFK
+603 NY

>member
-12 ISLALLRTILPSTV
+12 ISLALLLTILPSTV

-40 EWEVFVTNPTV
+40 ECEVFVTNHTV

-79 PFLAPRPVLPGEL
+79 PFLAPRPALPGEL

-112 STIFEISGTWT
+112 STIFEIPGTWT

-133 EVISAD
+133 AVISAGK
-139 ALTAEA
+139 LTAEA

-172 FDKTEGIGMSYGV
+172 FDKTEGIGMNYGV
-185 SLSGEILTVKNLK
+185 SLSGENLTVKNLT

-216 YDPLTADTAK
+216 YDPLTADTSK
-226 TSAAKRAAEKATQVV
+226 TSAAKRAAENATQVV
-241 AANTAK
+241 AANNAK

-260 KDAVSYNNEAANN
+260 KNAVSYNNEAANN

-290 DSSTNVVCEGYAKAF
+290 DPSTNVVCEGYAKAF

-327 MTVGTNAGPHMWN
+327 MTGGTGAGPHMWN

-354 NCDADTVGAPDK
+354 NCDTGTVGAPDK
-366 LFLCGAAENVPSEK
+366 LFLCGAAENVPSKK

-388 SIVYEYDT
+388 SIVYEYDA

-410 EMPYSPTGV
+410 EMPYSPTSV

-431 NATDDALYYLYP
+431 NATNDALYYLYP
-443 STAEDAD
+443 STMEDAA
-450 IKAEWKNNTY
+450 IRAQWKTGGTVTGY
-460 ASGAAL
+460 T
-466 YTGTGETITAT
+466 YTGAGGAVTAT

-484 QAQSFRFER
+484 KAQTFSFDT
-493 VTAGDYKLAI
+493 VAAGEYKLVI
-503 FKPGK
+503 FKPKK

>member
-12 ISLALLRTILPSTV
+12 ISLALLLTILPSTV

-35 QPVVG
+35 EPVVG
-40 EWEVFVTNPTV
+40 ECEVFVTNHTV

-79 PFLAPRPVLPGEL
+79 PFLAPRPALPGEL
-92 SSVYNEVKPMVKQV
+92 SSVYNEVKPMVKLV

-112 STIFEISGTWT
+112 STIFEIPGTWT

-133 EVISAD
+133 AVISAGT
-139 ALTAEA
+139 LTAEA

-208 KINEGGAT
+208 KINEDGAT

-226 TSAAKRAAEKATQVV
+226 TSTAKRAAENATQVV

-280 PWQIIYVFDN
+280 PWQIIYVFDKN
-290 DSSTNVVCEGYAKAF
+290 PFTNVVCEGYAKAF

-327 MTVGTNAGPHMWN
+327 MTVGTSAGPHMWN

-354 NCDADTVGAPDK
+354 NCDADTVGAPDE
-366 LFLCGAAENVPSEK
+366 LFLCGAAENVPSIK

-388 SIVYEYDT
+388 SIVYEYDA

-410 EMPYSPTGV
+410 EMPYSPTSV

-431 NATDDALYYLYP
+431 NDKDNAEYYLYP
-443 STAEDAD
+443 TTMSDAD
-450 IKAEWKNNTY
+450 IRAQWKTGGTV
-460 ASGAAL
+460 SD
-466 YTGTGETITAT
+466 YTHIGTKDTISSM

-484 QAQSFRFER
+484 QSQIFSFDS
-493 VTAGDYKLAI
+493 VPAGDYKLVI
-503 FKPGK
+503 FKPEK

-513 VSITVESTALD
+513 VEITVESTALD

-536 NYDGKVLANDATQII
+536 NYDGKVKAGDATQILKYTSYK
-551 RKANGVGSIF
+551 RTFSEEEM
-561 DTGDTL
+561 L
-567 TKTDRVTAA
+567 AA
-576 DLNEDGVIKTNDAAQ
+576 DVNNDGKIKAGDATQ
-591 ITRFANGLGSAF
+591 ILKYTSYKASAF
-603 NNFK
+603 DNIP

>member
-12 ISLALLRTILPSTV
+12 ISLALLLTILPSTV

-40 EWEVFVTNPTV
+40 ECEVFVTNHTV

-79 PFLAPRPVLPGEL
+79 PFLAPRPALPGEL

-112 STIFEISGTWT
+112 STIFEIPGTWT

-145 SAAIEAAFNLDA
+145 SDAIEAAFNLDA

-226 TSAAKRAAEKATQVV
+226 TSAAKRAAENATQVV

-260 KDAVSYNNEAANN
+260 KAAVSYNNEAANN

-290 DSSTNVVCEGYAKAF
+290 NPSTNVVCEGYAKAF

-327 MTVGTNAGPHMWN
+327 MTVGTKAGPHMWN

-366 LFLCGAAENVPSEK
+366 LFLCGAAENVPSKE
-380 YTATAGSQ
+380 YTVTAGSQ
-388 SIVYEYDT
+388 SIVYEYDA

-410 EMPYSPTGV
+410 EMPYSPTSV
-419 SGLTVSGTAVSW
+419 SGLTVSGTALSW
-431 NATDDALYYLYP
+431 NDKDNAEYYLYP
-443 STAEDAD
+443 TTMSDAD
-450 IKAEWKNNTY
+450 IRAQWKTGGTV
-460 ASGAAL
+460 SD
-466 YTGTGETITAT
+466 YTHIGTKDTISSM

-484 QAQSFRFER
+484 QSQIFSFDS
-493 VTAGDYKLAI
+493 VPAGDYKLVI
-503 FKPGK
+503 FKPEK

-513 VSITVESTALD
+513 VEITVESTALD

-536 NYDGKVLANDATQII
+536 NYDGKVKAGDATQILKYTSYK
-551 RKANGVGSIF
+551 RTFSEEEM
-561 DTGDTL
+561 L
-567 TKTDRVTAA
+567 AA
-576 DLNEDGVIKTNDAAQ
+576 DVNNDGKIKAGDATQ
-591 ITRFANGLGSAF
+591 ILKYTSYKASAF
-603 NNFK
+603 DNIP

>member
-12 ISLALLRTILPSTV
+12 ISLALLLAILPSTV

-40 EWEVFVTNPTV
+40 ECEVFVTNHTV

-79 PFLAPRPVLPGEL
+79 PFLAPRPALPGEL
-92 SSVYNEVKPMVKQV
+92 SSVYNEVKPMVKLV

-112 STIFEISGTWT
+112 STIFEIPGTWT

-208 KINEGGAT
+208 KINEDGAT

-226 TSAAKRAAEKATQVV
+226 TSAAKRAAENATQVV

-305 KHLCDL
+305 KYLCDL

-327 MTVGTNAGPHMWN
+327 MTVGTKAGPHMWN

-354 NCDADTVGAPDK
+354 NCDADTVGVPDK

-431 NATDDALYYLYP
+431 NATNDALYYLYP
-443 STAEDAD
+443 STMEDAA
-450 IKAEWKNNTY
+450 IRAQWKTGGTVIGY
-460 ASGAAL
+460 TC
-466 YTGTGETITAT
+466 TGTGGTITAT
-477 TVDGKAM
+477 TVDGKSMKTQTFTFDTVA
-484 QAQSFRFER
+484 
-493 VTAGDYKLAI
+493 AGSYKLVI

-513 VSITVESTALD
+513 VSITVDSTD
-524 LGQLKLWLYGDV
+524 YDCGQLKLWLYGDV
-536 NYDGKVLANDATQII
+536 NYDGAVKTIDITMARQYFKGNL
-551 RKANGVGSIF
+551 
-561 DTGDTL
+561 TL
-567 TKTDRVTAA
+567 TDEQIAVM
-576 DLNEDGVIKTNDAAQ
+576 DMNGDGAIKVID
-591 ITRFANGLGSAF
+591 ITILRQY
-603 NNFK
+603 FKGNISEIPIT

>member
-12 ISLALLRTILPSTV
+12 ISLALLLTILPSTV

-40 EWEVFVTNPTV
+40 ECEVFVTNHTV

-79 PFLAPRPVLPGEL
+79 PFLAPRPALPGEL
-92 SSVYNEVKPMVKQV
+92 SSVYNEVKPMVKLV

-112 STIFEISGTWT
+112 STIFEVPGTWAKT
-123 KPKSEWGITG
+123 KSEWGITG
-133 EVISAD
+133 EGISAGT
-139 ALTAEA
+139 LTAEA

-226 TSAAKRAAEKATQVV
+226 TSAAKRAAENATQVV

-290 DSSTNVVCEGYAKAF
+290 NHLTNVVCEGYAKAF

-327 MTVGTNAGPHMWN
+327 MTVGTSAGPHMWN
-340 IVTVGGRNYLVDVT
+340 IVTIGGRNYLVDVT
-354 NCDADTVGAPDK
+354 NRYADTVGVPDK
-366 LFLCGAAENVPSEK
+366 LFLCGAAENEPGKK

-388 SIVYEYDT
+388 SIVYEYDA

-410 EMPYSPTGV
+410 EMPYSPTSV
-419 SGLTVSGTAVSW
+419 SGLTVSGMIRS
-431 NATDDALYYLYP
+431 YG
-443 STAEDAD
+443 S
-450 IKAEWKNNTY
+450 
-460 ASGAAL
+460 AS
-466 YTGTGETITAT
+466 E
-477 TVDGKAM
+477 
-484 QAQSFRFER
+484 
-493 VTAGDYKLAI
+493 
-503 FKPGK
+503 
-508 YVPKI
+508 
-513 VSITVESTALD
+513 SITVTLIPIGGSPLVKAVAGSSVTYSFTGVSAGNYTLKVEKKGHAPWTESITVSNQNIYGKD
-524 LGQLKLWLYGDV
+524 VTVYLWGDV
-536 NYDGKVLANDATQII
+536 NRDGKVNGTDALWVRQSSAGG
-551 RKANGVGSIF
+551 R
-561 DTGDTL
+561 TL
-567 TKTDRVTAA
+567 DAYQKVLA
-576 DLNEDGVIKTNDAAQ
+576 DLNRDGKVNGTDALWIRQ
-591 ITRFANGLGSAF
+591 ISAGSRVL
-603 NNFK
+603 NY

>member
-12 ISLALLRTILPSTV
+12 ISLALLLTILPSTV
-26 RAEGSQEEP
+26 RAEESQEEP
-35 QPVVG
+35 QPVAG
-40 EWEVFVTNPTV
+40 ECEVFVTNHTV

-79 PFLAPRPVLPGEL
+79 PFLAPRPALPGEL

-106 ADGTRA
+106 ADGTRD
-112 STIFEISGTWT
+112 STIFEIPGTWA

-133 EVISAD
+133 EVISAGK
-139 ALTAEA
+139 LTAEA
-145 SAAIEAAFNLDA
+145 SAVIEAAFNLDA

-203 SQAYA
+203 SQAYT

-216 YDPLTADTAK
+216 YDPLTADTAR
-226 TSAAKRAAEKATQVV
+226 TSAAKRAAENATQVV

-247 SDHEKLKA
+247 SDYEKLKA

-260 KDAVSYNNEAANN
+260 KAAVSYNNEAANT

-280 PWQIIYVFDN
+280 PWQLIYVFDGDKN
-290 DSSTNVVCEGYAKAF
+290 TNVVCEGYAKAF
-305 KHLCDL
+305 KYLCDL

-327 MTVGTNAGPHMWN
+327 MTVGTSAGPHMWN

-354 NCDADTVGAPDK
+354 NCDTGTVGAPDK

-388 SIVYEYDT
+388 SIVYEYDAK
-396 DTLSDYASSDLKLE
+396 TLSDYASSDLKLE
-410 EMPYSPTGV
+410 EVPYSPTSV
-419 SGLTVSGTAVSW
+419 SGLTVSGTIRSYGSASENITVTLVPIGGSPLVKSVTGSSVTYSFTGVSAG
-431 NATDDALYYLYP
+431 N
-443 STAEDAD
+443 
-450 IKAEWKNNTY
+450 
-460 ASGAAL
+460 
-466 YTGTGETITAT
+466 YTLKVEKKGHAPWTE
-477 TVDGKAM
+477 
-484 QAQSFRFER
+484 
-493 VTAGDYKLAI
+493 
-503 FKPGK
+503 
-508 YVPKI
+508 
-513 VSITVESTALD
+513 SITVSNQNIYGKDVTVY
-524 LGQLKLWLYGDV
+524 LWGDV
-536 NYDGKVLANDATQII
+536 NRDGD
-551 RKANGVGSIF
+551 
-561 DTGDTL
+561 
-567 TKTDRVTAA
+567 VTAA
-576 DLNEDGVIKTNDAAQ
+576 DAQEIQRKAAGLSSVFSTDPNTAYCISRADVNNDNKITAADAQ
-591 ITRFANGLGSAF
+591 EIQRKAAGLSSTIDSLP
-603 NNFK
+603 

>member
-12 ISLALLRTILPSTV
+12 ISLALLLTILPSTV

-40 EWEVFVTNPTV
+40 ECEVFVTNHTV

-56 YTEAELLEGYFF
+56 YTEAELLEGYFL

-79 PFLAPRPVLPGEL
+79 PFLAPRPPLPGEL
-92 SSVYNEVKPMVKQV
+92 SSVYNEVKPMVKLV

-112 STIFEISGTWT
+112 STIFEIPGTWT

-133 EVISAD
+133 AVISAGT
-139 ALTAEA
+139 LTAEA

-203 SQAYA
+203 SPAYA
-208 KINEGGAT
+208 KINEDGAT

-305 KHLCDL
+305 KYLCDL

-327 MTVGTNAGPHMWN
+327 MTVGTSAGPHMWN

-354 NCDADTVGAPDK
+354 NCDADAVGAPDK

-396 DTLSDYASSDLKLE
+396 DTLSDYASSDLRLE
-410 EMPYSPTGV
+410 EMPYSPTSV

-431 NATDDALYYLYP
+431 NDTNDALYYLYP
-443 STAEDAD
+443 STMEDAA
-450 IKAEWKNNTY
+450 IKAEWK
-460 ASGAAL
+460 SGS
-466 YTGTGETITAT
+466 YTGTACTSKGTPTASGKQFEQT
-477 TVDGKAM
+477 FTFDTVA
-484 QAQSFRFER
+484 
-493 VTAGDYKLAI
+493 AGDYKLAI
-503 FKPGK
+503 FKPDK

-513 VSITVESTALD
+513 VSITVGTTD
-524 LGQLKLWLYGDV
+524 YTCGQLKLWLYGDV
-536 NYDGKVLANDATQII
+536 NYDGAVKTIDITMARQYFKGNL
-551 RKANGVGSIF
+551 
-561 DTGDTL
+561 TL
-567 TKTDRVTAA
+567 TDEQIAVM
-576 DLNEDGVIKTNDAAQ
+576 DMNGDGAIKVID
-591 ITRFANGLGSAF
+591 ITILRQY
-603 NNFK
+603 FKGNISTIPVA

>member
-12 ISLALLRTILPSTV
+12 ISLALLLTILPSTA

-40 EWEVFVTNPTV
+40 ECEVFVTNHTV

-79 PFLAPRPVLPGEL
+79 PFLAPRPALPGEL
-92 SSVYNEVKPMVKQV
+92 SSVYNEVKPMVKLV

-112 STIFEISGTWT
+112 STIFEIPGTWT

-133 EVISAD
+133 AVISAGT
-139 ALTAEA
+139 LTAEA

-208 KINEGGAT
+208 EINEGGAT

-226 TSAAKRAAEKATQVV
+226 TSAAKRAAENATQVV

-260 KDAVSYNNEAANN
+260 KAAVSYNNEAANN

-305 KHLCDL
+305 KYLCDL

-327 MTVGTNAGPHMWN
+327 MTVGTSAGPHMWN

-366 LFLCGAAENVPSEK
+366 LFLCGAAENVPSKK
-380 YTATAGSQ
+380 YTVTAGSQ
-388 SIVYEYDT
+388 SIVYEYDA

-410 EMPYSPTGV
+410 EMPYSPTSV
-419 SGLTVSGTAVSW
+419 SGLTVSGTIRS
-431 NATDDALYYLYP
+431 YG
-443 STAEDAD
+443 S
-450 IKAEWKNNTY
+450 
-460 ASGAAL
+460 AS
-466 YTGTGETITAT
+466 E
-477 TVDGKAM
+477 
-484 QAQSFRFER
+484 
-493 VTAGDYKLAI
+493 
-503 FKPGK
+503 
-508 YVPKI
+508 
-513 VSITVESTALD
+513 SITVTLVPIGGSPLVKSVTGSSVTYSFTGVSAGNYTLKVEKNGHAPWTESITVSNQNIYGKD
-524 LGQLKLWLYGDV
+524 VTVYLWGDV
-536 NYDGKVLANDATQII
+536 NRDGD
-551 RKANGVGSIF
+551 
-561 DTGDTL
+561 
-567 TKTDRVTAA
+567 VTAA
-576 DLNEDGVIKTNDAAQ
+576 DAQEIQRKAAGLSSVFSTDPNTAYCISRADVNNDNKITAADAQ
-591 ITRFANGLGSAF
+591 EIQRKAAGLSSTIDSLP
-603 NNFK
+603 

>member
-12 ISLALLRTILPSTV
+12 ISLALLLAILPSTV

-40 EWEVFVTNPTV
+40 ECEVFVTNHTV

-68 SVSGLYEDNSS
+68 SVSGLYEDNFS
-79 PFLAPRPVLPGEL
+79 PFLAPRPPLPGEL
-92 SSVYNEVKPMVKQV
+92 SSVYNEVKPMVKLV

-112 STIFEISGTWT
+112 STIFEIPGTWT

-133 EVISAD
+133 AVISAGT
-139 ALTAEA
+139 LTAEA

-208 KINEGGAT
+208 KINEDGAT

-226 TSAAKRAAEKATQVV
+226 TSAAKRAAENATQVV

-305 KHLCDL
+305 KYLCDL

-327 MTVGTNAGPHMWN
+327 MTVGTKAGPHMWN

-354 NCDADTVGAPDK
+354 NCDADTVGVPDK
-366 LFLCGAAENVPSEK
+366 LFLCGATENEPSTK
-380 YTATAGSQ
+380 YTVTAGSQ
-388 SIVYEYDT
+388 SIVYEYDAN
-396 DTLSDYASSDLKLE
+396 TLSDYASSDLKLA
-410 EMPYSPTGV
+410 EMSYSPTIV

-431 NATDDALYYLYP
+431 NATNDALYYLYP
-443 STAEDAD
+443 STMEDAA
-450 IKAEWKNNTY
+450 IRAQWKTGGTVTGY
-460 ASGAAL
+460 TC
-466 YTGTGETITAT
+466 TGTGGTITAT
-477 TVDGKAM
+477 TVDGKSMKTQTFTFDTVA
-484 QAQSFRFER
+484 
-493 VTAGDYKLAI
+493 AGSYKLVI

-513 VSITVESTALD
+513 VPITVESTALD

-536 NYDGKVLANDATQII
+536 NYDGAVKTIDITMARQYFKGNL
-551 RKANGVGSIF
+551 
-561 DTGDTL
+561 TL
-567 TKTDRVTAA
+567 TDEQIAVM
-576 DLNEDGVIKTNDAAQ
+576 DMNGDGAIKVID
-591 ITRFANGLGSAF
+591 ITILRQY
-603 NNFK
+603 FKGNISEIPIT

>member
-12 ISLALLRTILPSTV
+12 ISLALLLTILPSTV

-40 EWEVFVTNPTV
+40 ECEVFVTNHTV

-79 PFLAPRPVLPGEL
+79 PFLAPRPALPGEL

-112 STIFEISGTWT
+112 STIFEIPGTWT

-145 SAAIEAAFNLDA
+145 SAAIDAAFNLDA

-226 TSAAKRAAEKATQVV
+226 TSAAKRAAENATQVV

-260 KDAVSYNNEAANN
+260 KAAVSYNNEAANN

-327 MTVGTNAGPHMWN
+327 MTGGTGAGPHMWN

-354 NCDADTVGAPDK
+354 NCDTGTVGAPDK
-366 LFLCGAAENVPSEK
+366 LFLCGAAENVPSKK

-388 SIVYEYDT
+388 SIVYEYDA
-396 DTLSDYASSDLKLE
+396 DTLSDYASSDLRLE
-410 EMPYSPTGV
+410 EMPYSPTSV
-419 SGLTVSGTAVSW
+419 SGLTVSGTIRSYGSASESIIVTLVPIGGSPLVKSVTGSSVTYSFTGVSAG
-431 NATDDALYYLYP
+431 NYILKVEKKGHAP
-443 STAEDAD
+443 
-450 IKAEWKNNTY
+450 
-460 ASGAAL
+460 
-466 YTGTGETITAT
+466 GTE
-477 TVDGKAM
+477 
-484 QAQSFRFER
+484 
-493 VTAGDYKLAI
+493 
-503 FKPGK
+503 
-508 YVPKI
+508 
-513 VSITVESTALD
+513 SITVSNQNIYGKDVTVY
-524 LGQLKLWLYGDV
+524 LWGDV
-536 NYDGKVLANDATQII
+536 NRDGD
-551 RKANGVGSIF
+551 
-561 DTGDTL
+561 
-567 TKTDRVTAA
+567 VTAA
-576 DLNEDGVIKTNDAAQ
+576 DAQEIQRKAAGLSSVFSTDPNTAYCISRADVNNDNRITAADAQ
-591 ITRFANGLGSAF
+591 EIQRKAAGLSSTIDSLP
-603 NNFK
+603 

>member
-12 ISLALLRTILPSTV
+12 ISLALLLTILPSTV

-35 QPVVG
+35 EPVVG
-40 EWEVFVTNPTV
+40 ECEVFVTNHTV

-79 PFLAPRPVLPGEL
+79 PFLAPRPALPGEL

-106 ADGTRA
+106 ADGIRA
-112 STIFEISGTWT
+112 STIFEIPGTWT

-145 SAAIEAAFNLDA
+145 SAAIDAAFNLDA

-172 FDKTEGIGMSYGV
+172 FDKTKGIGMSYGV

-226 TSAAKRAAEKATQVV
+226 TSAAKRAAENATQVV

-260 KDAVSYNNEAANN
+260 KAAVSYNNEAANN

-290 DSSTNVVCEGYAKAF
+290 NPFTNVVCEGYAKAF
-305 KHLCDL
+305 KYLCDL

-327 MTVGTNAGPHMWN
+327 MTVGTSAGPHMWN

-366 LFLCGAAENVPSEK
+366 LFLCGAAENVPSKK
-380 YTATAGSQ
+380 YTVTAGSQ
-388 SIVYEYDT
+388 SIVYEYDA

-410 EMPYSPTGV
+410 EMPYSPTSV
-419 SGLTVSGTAVSW
+419 SGLTVSGTIRS
-431 NATDDALYYLYP
+431 YG
-443 STAEDAD
+443 S
-450 IKAEWKNNTY
+450 
-460 ASGAAL
+460 AS
-466 YTGTGETITAT
+466 E
-477 TVDGKAM
+477 
-484 QAQSFRFER
+484 
-493 VTAGDYKLAI
+493 
-503 FKPGK
+503 
-508 YVPKI
+508 
-513 VSITVESTALD
+513 SITVTLVPIGGSPLVKSVTGSSVTYSFTGVSAGNYTLKVEKKGHAPWTESITVSNQNIYGKD
-524 LGQLKLWLYGDV
+524 VTVYLWGDV
-536 NYDGKVLANDATQII
+536 NRDGD
-551 RKANGVGSIF
+551 
-561 DTGDTL
+561 
-567 TKTDRVTAA
+567 VTAA
-576 DLNEDGVIKTNDAAQ
+576 DAQEIQRKAA
-591 ITRFANGLGSAF
+591 GLSSAF
-603 NNFK
+603 STDPNTAYCISRADVNNDNKITAADAQEIQRKAAGLSSTIDSLP

>member
-12 ISLALLRTILPSTV
+12 ISLALLLAILPSTV

-40 EWEVFVTNPTV
+40 ECEVFVTNHTV

-68 SVSGLYEDNSS
+68 SVSGLYEDNFS
-79 PFLAPRPVLPGEL
+79 PFLAPRPPLPGEL
-92 SSVYNEVKPMVKQV
+92 SSVYNEVKPMVKLV

-112 STIFEISGTWT
+112 STIFEIPGTWT

-133 EVISAD
+133 AVISAGT
-139 ALTAEA
+139 LTAEA

-208 KINEGGAT
+208 KINEDGAT

-226 TSAAKRAAEKATQVV
+226 TSAAKRAAENATQVV

-305 KHLCDL
+305 KYLCDL

-327 MTVGTNAGPHMWN
+327 MTVGTKAGPHMWN

-354 NCDADTVGAPDK
+354 NCDADTVGVPDK

-431 NATDDALYYLYP
+431 NATNDALYYLYP
-443 STAEDAD
+443 STMEDAA
-450 IKAEWKNNTY
+450 IRAQWKTGGTVIGY
-460 ASGAAL
+460 TC
-466 YTGTGETITAT
+466 TGTGGTITAT
-477 TVDGKAM
+477 TVDGKSMKTQTFTFDTVA
-484 QAQSFRFER
+484 
-493 VTAGDYKLAI
+493 AGSYKLVI

-513 VSITVESTALD
+513 VPITVESTALD

-536 NYDGKVLANDATQII
+536 NYDGAVKTIDITMARQYFKGNL
-551 RKANGVGSIF
+551 
-561 DTGDTL
+561 TL
-567 TKTDRVTAA
+567 TDEQIAVM
-576 DLNEDGVIKTNDAAQ
+576 DMNGDGAIKVID
-591 ITRFANGLGSAF
+591 ITILRQY
-603 NNFK
+603 FKGNISEIPIT

>member
-12 ISLALLRTILPSTV
+12 ISLALLLTILPSTV

-40 EWEVFVTNPTV
+40 ECEVFVPNHTV

-79 PFLAPRPVLPGEL
+79 PFLAPRPALPGEL

-112 STIFEISGTWT
+112 STIFEIPCTWT
-123 KPKSEWGITG
+123 KTKSEWGITG
-133 EVISAD
+133 EVISAGK
-139 ALTAEA
+139 LTAEA

-185 SLSGEILTVKNLK
+185 SLSGEILTVNNLK

-208 KINEGGAT
+208 KINEGGA
-216 YDPLTADTAK
+216 YDPFTAYTAK
-226 TSAAKRAAEKATQVV
+226 TSAAKRAAENATQVV

-260 KDAVSYNNEAANN
+260 KAAVSYNNEAANNN

-305 KHLCDL
+305 KYLCDL

-327 MTVGTNAGPHMWN
+327 MTVGTKAGPHMWN

-354 NCDADTVGAPDK
+354 NCDTDAVGAPDK
-366 LFLCGAAENVPSEK
+366 LFLCGAAENVPSIK

-410 EMPYSPTGV
+410 EMPYSPTSV
-419 SGLTVSGTAVSW
+419 SGLTVSGTIRSYGSASENITVTLVPIGGSPLVKSVTGSSVTYSFTGVSAG
-431 NATDDALYYLYP
+431 N
-443 STAEDAD
+443 
-450 IKAEWKNNTY
+450 
-460 ASGAAL
+460 
-466 YTGTGETITAT
+466 YTLKVEKKGHAPWTE
-477 TVDGKAM
+477 
-484 QAQSFRFER
+484 
-493 VTAGDYKLAI
+493 
-503 FKPGK
+503 
-508 YVPKI
+508 
-513 VSITVESTALD
+513 SITVSNQNIYGKDVTVY
-524 LGQLKLWLYGDV
+524 LWGDV
-536 NYDGKVLANDATQII
+536 NRDGD
-551 RKANGVGSIF
+551 
-561 DTGDTL
+561 
-567 TKTDRVTAA
+567 VTAA
-576 DLNEDGVIKTNDAAQ
+576 DAQEIQRKAAGLSSVFSTDPNTAYCISRADVNNDNKITAADAQ
-591 ITRFANGLGSAF
+591 EIQRKAAGLSSTIDSLP
-603 NNFK
+603 